1 VNSVLGKKWQLK
13 HSDNQQILAIMQKHN
28 LSEIIARIITTLEIS
43 QDNIADFL
51 APKMKNILPN
61 PNSLLDMD
69 KAVVR
74 ILRAIDQNEKICIF
88 GDYDVDGATSSALLR
103 TYFRDIGI
111 DADIYIPDRILEG
124 YGPTKSAMQKIK
136 DAGAKVII
144 TVDCGT
150 SSFEALSEAKNLDLD
165 VIVIDHHLSAES
177 LPDAVAIVNPNRLDE
192 NFKHNNIA
200 AVGVSFLFL
209 VALQKELQK
218 IRSDLPN
225 LLEYLDIVA
234 LGTVCDAMP
243 LVGLNRAFVKQ
254 GLKVFM
260 QRKRV
265 GMNALMDVSGIN
277 EPINC
282 YHLGFLLGPRIN
294 AGGRVGEA
302 DLGAK
307 LLCEQDYYQA
317 MEFAQKLDQF
327 NNDRKIIEAKMLE
340 DAIFEAEKQIDK
352 NLIFIVGKDW
362 HPGVIGIIASR
373 VKDKFNK
380 PSAII
385 SLSGGIGKASCR
397 SIAGVDL
404 GAKIIE
410 ARLNGLLIQ
419 GGGHKMAA
427 GFTVAEDKIM
437 QLQTFLNNEISRDI
451 DNLVDL
457 DISLYDYEVSIDGA
471 GDLNLIRDINILG
484 PFGNGLPEPIAHIP
498 DLFVLK
504 AKVLANKH
512 VSCVFASDRS
522 GYGSRVL
529 NAIAFGA
536 IGTKVGEILMSEIP
550 HKMSAIGFVKSN
562 LWKDKETAQL
572 IIKDLIL

>member
-1 VNSVLGKKWQLK
+1 MNSVLGKKWQLK